1 MQAFADYRPSCSSRP
16 SSPRFPISIAMSN
29 DQAAESHTIS
39 KMRRTGGLT
48 HLPDSTSK
56 VLALQIL

>member
-1 MQAFADYRPSCSSRP
+1 MQAFTDYRPSCSSRP
-16 SSPRFPISIAMSN
+16 SSPRFPNSIAI
-29 DQAAESHTIS
+29 AAIKQQSHTIS
-39 KMRRTGGLT
+39 KMCRTGGLT